1 MINKALHRAVIKRR
15 GLEIFPVYYG
25 CDPQLLS
32 KKKRRKIE
40 LKETSGRLIL
50 HLHVLVVFTR
60 KLEMLVTILFA
71 YFILF
76 NVKFMAG
83 I

>member
-1 MINKALHRAVIKRR
+1 MINKALHRAIIKRR

-40 LKETSGRLIL
+40 LKETSGCLIL
-50 HLHVLVVFTR
+50 RLYVLVVFTQ
-60 KLEMLVTILFA
+60 KLEMLVTILLA

>member
-1 MINKALHRAVIKRR
+1 M
-15 GLEIFPVYYG
+15 
-25 CDPQLLS
+25 
-32 KKKRRKIE
+32 E
-40 LKETSGRLIL
+40 LKETSGCLIL
-50 HLHVLVVFTR
+50 RLYVLVVFTR

-83 I
+83 IWKRDMDF